1 MADAPTADAPVGT
14 VGALWRYPVKSMLG
28 ERIPAAEVTDRG
40 LAGDRRL
47 ALLDRESGKVAS
59 AKTPRLWRSL
69 LTCTA
74 VRAGQAT
81 RITGPAGE
89 TLLSTDAGVD
99 EALSAIVG
107 RPVTLTGRPP
117 DGAELDRSR
126 PEEVLAEGLEAEVA
140 ADVVR
145 FGSAAPPGTFFDF
158 APVHLLTTST
168 LERLAALGPRGV
180 AEVER
185 YRPNLVIDTPG
196 KGFVEQRWVGRDLR
210 IGDRLVLRVMASTP
224 RCAVPTLVH
233 GDLPRDADALRT
245 PAVHN
250 RVPAL
255 PGRPPEPCVGVYAQ
269 VLRPGPVRAGDT
281 VRF

>member
-1 MADAPTADAPVGT
+1 
-14 VGALWRYPVKSMLG
+14 MLG

-47 ALLDRESGKVAS
+47 ALLDRETGKVAS

-69 LTCTA
+69 LTCAAALT
-74 VRAGQAT
+74 GPAT

-99 EALSAIVG
+99 DVLSAIVG
-107 RPVTLTGRPP
+107 RPVTLTDRPP
-117 DGAELDRSR
+117 AGATLDRSR
-126 PEEVLAEGLEAEVA
+126 PEEVLGEGLDAEVA

-145 FGSAAPPGTFFDF
+145 FGSASPPGTFFDF
-158 APVHLLTTST
+158 APVHLLTTAT
-168 LERLAALGPRGV
+168 LDRLAALGPRGV
-180 AEVER
+180 AEAER

-196 KGFVEQRWVGRDLR
+196 TGFVEDGWVGRELR
-210 IGDRLVLRVMASTP
+210 IGDRLVLRVVASTP
-224 RCAVPTLVH
+224 RCAVPTLAH
-233 GDLPRDADALRT
+233 GALPRDADALRT

-255 PGRPPEPCVGVYAQ
+255 AGRSPEPCVGVYAQ
-269 VLRPGPVRAGDT
+269 VLRPGPVREGDD

>member
-1 MADAPTADAPVGT
+1 MTDTAVGT
-14 VGALWRYPVKSMLG
+14 VGALRRYPVKSMLG
-28 ERIPAAEVTDRG
+28 ERIPATEVTDRG

-47 ALLDRESGKVAS
+47 ALLDRGTGKVAS

-69 LTCTA
+69 LTCA
-74 VRAGQAT
+74 AALAGPAA

-99 EALSAIVG
+99 DALSAIVG
-107 RPVTLTGRPP
+107 RPVILTDRPP

-126 PEEVLAEGLEAEVA
+126 PDEVLAQGLDAEVA

-145 FGSAAPPGTFFDF
+145 FGSASPPGTFFDF
-158 APVHLLTTST
+158 APVHLLTTAT
-168 LERLAALGPRGV
+168 LDRLAALSPRGV

-196 KGFVEQRWVGRDLR
+196 TGFVEQQWVGRELR
-210 IGDRLVLRVMASTP
+210 IGDRLVLRVVASTP
-224 RCAVPTLVH
+224 RCAVPTLAH

-269 VLRPGPVRAGDT
+269 VLRPGPVREGDT